1 MVFQLSAML
10 PLTNENGLART
21 PPLGWRS
28 WNLYG
33 ANVSQT
39 LIESIMDGMV
49 RRDCTVDGVPGGART
64 AVLLMNNGN
73 TAADLALAFKDI
85 PGVRCTRCHVRDIWA
100 KRDLGDFDGGFVPG
114 FVAKAVAAH
123 ARRAFP
129 RAHAGRR
136 GEWCLAN
143 RQSQSYR

>member
-1 MVFQLSAML
+1 M
-10 PLTNENGLART
+10 
-21 PPLGWRS
+21 
-28 WNLYG
+28 
-33 ANVSQT
+33 
-39 LIESIMDGMV
+39 
-49 RRDCTVDGVPGGART
+49 
-64 AVLLMNNGN
+64 LLMNNGN

-85 PGVRCTRCHVRDIWA
+85 PGVHCTRCHVRDIWA
-100 KRDLGDFDGGFVPG
+100 KRDLGDFDGG

>member
-1 MVFQLSAML
+1 
-10 PLTNENGLART
+10 
-21 PPLGWRS
+21 
-28 WNLYG
+28 
-33 ANVSQT
+33 
-39 LIESIMDGMV
+39 
-49 RRDCTVDGVPGGART
+49 
-64 AVLLMNNGN
+64 VLLMNNGN

-100 KRDLGDFDGGFVPG
+100 KRDLGDFDGGFV
-114 FVAKAVAAH
+114 AKAVAAH

-143 RQSQSYR
+143 RQSQSYRLDRGGLRRHVAGTRPRKLESVSYLPPKFPRSHH